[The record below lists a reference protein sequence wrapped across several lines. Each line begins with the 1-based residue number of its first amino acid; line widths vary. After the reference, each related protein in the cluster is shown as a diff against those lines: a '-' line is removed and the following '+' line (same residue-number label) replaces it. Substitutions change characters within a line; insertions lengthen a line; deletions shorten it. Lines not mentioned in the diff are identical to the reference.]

1 MSVLTINKLTASVGA
16 EVTGLDSDLLAT
28 DDALGRAVLDAL
40 EDNGVLVFPGLGLD
54 PEAQVAFCRR
64 LGAIDHS
71 SDGHH
76 PIAGIYP
83 VTLDKSK
90 NSSADYLRATFDW
103 HIDGCTPTNDECPQK
118 ATVLSAKQVAER
130 GGETEFANSYA
141 AYEAFSDEE
150 KQRFGALRVVHSLE
164 ASQRRVHPDPS
175 PELVAKWR
183 SRPTHEHPLVWTH
196 RSGRKSLV
204 LGASADYLRATFDW
218 HIDGCTPT
226 NGECPQKATVLSAK
240 QVADRGGET
249 EFANSY
255 AAYEAFSEDEKER
268 FGALRVMHSLEASQR
283 RVHAD
288 PSPELLAKWRSRPTH
303 EHPLVWTH
311 RSGRKSLVLG
321 ASADYVVGMGLDEGR
336 ALLADLLDRATR
348 RDLVYSH
355 RWSVGDTVIWDNNG
369 VLHRAA
375 PYDRE
380 SPREM
385 LRTTVLGDEPI
396 Q

>member
-16 EVTGLDSDLLAT
+16 EVTGVDSDRLAS
-28 DDALGRAVLDAL
+28 DDLLGRAVLDAL
-40 EDNGVLVFPGLGLD
+40 EDNGVLVFPGLGLT

-64 LGAIDHS
+64 LGDIDHS

-76 PIAGIYP
+76 PVAGIYP

-90 NSSADYLRATFDW
+90 NASAGYLRATFDW

-118 ATVLSAKQVAER
+118 ATVLSAKQVAEH

-150 KQRFGALRVVHSLE
+150 KTRLESLRVVHSLE
-164 ASQRRVHPDPS
+164 ASQRRVNPDPS
-175 PELVAKWR
+175 PELVARWR
-183 SRPTHEHPLVWTH
+183 T
-196 RSGRKSLV
+196 
-204 LGASADYLRATFDW
+204 
-218 HIDGCTPT
+218 
-226 NGECPQKATVLSAK
+226 
-240 QVADRGGET
+240 
-249 EFANSY
+249 
-255 AAYEAFSEDEKER
+255 
-268 FGALRVMHSLEASQR
+268 
-283 RVHAD
+283 
-288 PSPELLAKWRSRPTH
+288 RPTH

-321 ASADYVVGMGLDEGR
+321 ASADYVVGMELDEGR
-336 ALLADLLDRATR
+336 ALLTDLLDRATAPR
-348 RDLVYSH
+348 LVYSH

-375 PYDRE
+375 RYHPD

>member
-1 MSVLTINKLTASVGA
+1 MSLLTITKLTASVGA
-16 EVTGLDSDLLAT
+16 EVTDVDSDALAH
-28 DDALGRAVLDAL
+28 DDALGAAILDAL
-40 EDNGVLVFPGLGLD
+40 EDNGVLVFPGLGLT

-64 LGAIDHS
+64 LGEIDHS

-76 PIAGIYP
+76 PVAGIYP

-90 NSSADYLRATFDW
+90 NASADYLRATFDW

-118 ATVLSAKQVAER
+118 ATVLSAKQVAET

-141 AYEAFSDEE
+141 AYEAFTDEE
-150 KQRFGALRVVHSLE
+150 KERFGALRVVHSLE
-164 ASQRRVHPDPS
+164 ASQRRVTPDPS

-204 LGASADYLRATFDW
+204 LGASADY
-218 HIDGCTPT
+218 
-226 NGECPQKATVLSAK
+226 
-240 QVADRGGET
+240 
-249 EFANSY
+249 
-255 AAYEAFSEDEKER
+255 
-268 FGALRVMHSLEASQR
+268 
-283 RVHAD
+283 
-288 PSPELLAKWRSRPTH
+288 
-303 EHPLVWTH
+303 
-311 RSGRKSLVLG
+311 
-321 ASADYVVGMGLDEGR
+321 VVGMDVDEGR
-336 ALLADLLDRATR
+336 ALLAELLDRATQPQ
-348 RDLVYSH
+348 LVYSH
-355 RWSVGDTVIWDNNG
+355 RWTVGDTVIWDNNG

-375 PYDRE
+375 PYDPN